1 MASRLNASYVSIIQR
16 SCDVLAIYG
25 GLYVV
30 SKINHLPVDNRT
42 LLAFLTVISVFQLIG
57 GLTDFYRSWRGISLD
72 QELVSCSKNLTMS
85 LIISYFILL
94 LFTYI
99 APVIA
104 LEYFIF
110 VILYMTGF
118 RVLIRLAYALFFKIF
133 NKADRVLVM
142 GESEKARKLF
152 EDLKHSAWTGND
164 SVGLFSFQKQKASS
178 WGYDGDL
185 NDVIETVKKGEV
197 NKIYIVIDKNNLQ
210 QAEALLEL
218 LADTTCSTIIVPE
231 LFSYNLL
238 YSRVEDINGTPIIPL
253 FDTRINGINTLLKRI
268 EDIIVASTI
277 LIMISPLLTLI
288 AIAIKLNSKGPVF
301 FRQIRYGLNGK
312 PIKVFKFRTMTVMEN
327 GAEVKQ
333 AVKNDPRVTK
343 VGKFLRRTSLDE
355 LPQFFNVILGNM
367 SVVGPRPHAVA
378 HNEEYRKLI
387 TGYMLRHKVKPGITG
402 LAQIRGWRGETDTL
416 NKMEKRIECDLEY
429 IRNWSLTLDMK
440 IICLTVFR
448 GFVHKAAY

>member
-1 MASRLNASYVSIIQR
+1 MASRLNASYVSILQR

-25 GLYVV
+25 GIYIV
-30 SKINHLPVDNRT
+30 SKINHLSIDDRT

-57 GLTDFYRSWRGISLD
+57 GLTDFYRSWRGVSLG
-72 QELVSCSKNLTMS
+72 QELISCFKNLTIT
-85 LIISYFILL
+85 LIVSYIILL
-94 LFTYI
+94 FFTFI
-99 APVIA
+99 SSTIA
-104 LEYFIF
+104 LEYFVF

-118 RVLIRLAYALFFKIF
+118 RVFIRVAYALFFKVF
-133 NKADRVLVM
+133 NKADRILVI
-142 GESEKARKLF
+142 GESAKARKLY
-152 EDLKHSAWTGND
+152 EDLQRSAWTGNA
-164 SVGLFSFQKQKASS
+164 SLGLFSFHKQSPNQH
-178 WGYDGDL
+178 YDGDL
-185 NDVIETVKKGEV
+185 NDVVETVRQGDV
-197 NKIYIVIDKNNLQ
+197 NKIYIVIDKNNLAQ
-210 QAEALLEL
+210 TEALLEL

-238 YSRVEDINGTPIIPL
+238 YSRVEDINGTPLIPL

-268 EDIIVASTI
+268 EDICVASAI
-277 LIMISPLLTLI
+277 LIMISPLLTVI
-288 AIAIKLNSKGPVF
+288 AIAIKLDSKGPVF

-312 PIKVFKFRTMTVMEN
+312 PIKVFKFRSMTVMEN
-327 GAEVKQ
+327 GAQVKQ

-343 VGKFLRRTSLDE
+343 VGGFLRRTSLDE

-416 NKMEKRIECDLEY
+416 DKMEKRIECDLEY
-429 IRNWSLTLDMK
+429 IRNWSLILDLK
-440 IICLTVFR
+440 IIFLTVFR
-448 GFVHKAAY
+448 GFIHKAAY

>member
-1 MASRLNASYVSIIQR
+1 MASRLNASYVSILQR

-25 GLYVV
+25 GIYIV
-30 SKINHLPVDNRT
+30 SKINHLSVDHRT

-57 GLTDFYRSWRGISLD
+57 GLTDFYRSWRGVSLG
-72 QELVSCSKNLTMS
+72 QELISCFKNLTIT
-85 LIISYFILL
+85 LIVSYIILL
-94 LFTYI
+94 FFTFI
-99 APVIA
+99 SPMIA
-104 LEYFIF
+104 LEYLVF

-118 RVLIRLAYALFFKIF
+118 RVFIRLAYALFFKVF
-133 NKADRVLVM
+133 NKAERILVI
-142 GESEKARKLF
+142 GESAKARKLY
-152 EDLKHSAWTGND
+152 EDLQRSAWTGNA
-164 SVGLFSFQKQKASS
+164 SLGLFSFHKQDPNQH
-178 WGYDGDL
+178 YDGDL
-185 NDVIETVKKGEV
+185 NDVIETVKQGEV
-197 NKIYIVIDKNNLQ
+197 HKIYIVIDKNNLAQ
-210 QAEALLEL
+210 TEALLEL

-231 LFSYNLL
+231 LFSFNLL

-268 EDIIVASTI
+268 EDICVASAI
-277 LIMISPLLTLI
+277 LIMISPLLMVI
-288 AIAIKLNSKGPVF
+288 AIAIKLDSKGPVF
-301 FRQIRYGLNGK
+301 FRQIRYGLNGN
-312 PIKVFKFRTMTVMEN
+312 PIKVFKFRSMVVMEN

-343 VGKFLRRTSLDE
+343 VGGFLRRTSLDE

-416 NKMEKRIECDLEY
+416 DKMEKRIECDLEY
-429 IRNWSLTLDMK
+429 IRSWSLILDLK
-440 IICLTVFR
+440 IIFLTVFR
-448 GFVHKAAY
+448 GFIHKAAY

>member
-1 MASRLNASYVSIIQR
+1 
-16 SCDVLAIYG
+16 
-25 GLYVV
+25 
-30 SKINHLPVDNRT
+30 
-42 LLAFLTVISVFQLIG
+42 
-57 GLTDFYRSWRGISLD
+57 
-72 QELVSCSKNLTMS
+72 MS

-416 NKMEKRIECDLEY
+416 NKMEKRIEYDLEY